1 MSFWSYNKDSID
13 TWRGTNPGPPNYQS
27 NVPATW
33 PPPPTK
39 IYSMHLFIY
48 FILYSF
54 KKWQIK
60 SCRLQRDLISDCLSR
75 RWSYWPLDLC
85 SIFFSQT
92 SLSSKF
98 SLLAV
103 WSDLFTINFVTKIS
117 YFGGFFKKCHFL
129 SKNCCD
135 TFWATFNKVWATF
148 HFSIWLHCSLSWSVR
163 LEVYLYF
170 KLFIYF

>member
-1 MSFWSYNKDSID
+1 MTPDVVRTLAPQITSQTCQQLDHHHQQKSTLCTFS
-13 TWRGTNPGPPNYQS
+13 
-27 NVPATW
+27 
-33 PPPPTK
+33 
-39 IYSMHLFIY
+39 

-60 SCRLQRDLISDCLSR
+60 SCRLQRDLISDCLIR